1 MKQLISKL
9 HVIAITVVLGATAS
23 MAPTDVWASGG
34 GWRVPGTYY
43 LALDAEPFGLPPGL
57 SLPGMLTLHG
67 DRTAIIVDGGDFGGL
82 PFDARDTAQ
91 LGSWRY
97 SWEGV
102 QVVLLFLTAD
112 GATGDVRSWQ
122 RVHITL
128 RQTGRRTMEGE
139 VNVFQLPCDGPAPF
153 PIFNCPDPIE
163 NADAFTPASPPDVP
177 VTLKRLSART
187 PMP

>member
-1 MKQLISKL
+1 MKHLITRL
-9 HVIAITVVLGATAS
+9 QFMAVFVVLGTTAAL
-23 MAPTDVWASGG
+23 APSDALASDG

-43 LALDAEPFGLPPGL
+43 LALDAGPFGLPPGL
-57 SLPGMLTLHG
+57 SLPGMLTLHR

-97 SWEGV
+97 SW

-112 GATGDVRSWQ
+112 SATGDVRSWQ

-128 RQTGRRTMEGE
+128 RRINRRTMEGE
-139 VNVFQLPCDGPAPF
+139 VNVFELPCDGPAPF
-153 PIFNCPDPIE
+153 PVFNCPDPIE

-177 VTLKRLSART
+177 VPLRRLSART